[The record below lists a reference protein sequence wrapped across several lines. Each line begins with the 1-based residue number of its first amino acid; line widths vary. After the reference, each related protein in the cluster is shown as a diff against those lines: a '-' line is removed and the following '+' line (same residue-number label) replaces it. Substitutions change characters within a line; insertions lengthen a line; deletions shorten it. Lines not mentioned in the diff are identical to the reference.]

1 MPAETMTPDPWSAFL
16 EWLTS
21 VLVPSWGGLIELLPY
36 ALILFVIGP
45 VVTLLVLAWAWHLL
59 RRRRGRI
66 RRTVLQPVAAPRDE
80 AGGLLLPANVP
91 YCEEH
96 ALLYPPS
103 ARRCQVDG
111 ADLTVACPVDGTAR
125 AADITTCTSCGTTY
139 LLGKGSRAVA
149 VAPAGG
155 PPVGGAAVA

>member
-1 MPAETMTPDPWSAFL
+1 M
-16 EWLTS
+16 
-21 VLVPSWGGLIELLPY
+21 
-36 ALILFVIGP
+36 
-45 VVTLLVLAWAWHLL
+45 
-59 RRRRGRI
+59 
-66 RRTVLQPVAAPRDE
+66 AAPRDE

-111 ADLTVACPVDGTAR
+111 ADLTIACPVDGTAR

-139 LLGKGSRAVA
+139 LLGKGSRAVV

-155 PPVGGAAVA
+155 PPAGGAAVA